1 MTEEKYTISQV
12 FHAASI
18 VREQMSE
25 NQFDSDD
32 FDDKEFEV
40 MVSDVLEYH
49 WDFKTKEKRYEIL
62 TTDNSCIYEKIK
74 RLSGMQGG
82 QSENEIIE
90 DIASSSLHDQSLF
103 DELESYLIPETHD
116 AELMEVKN

>member
-1 MTEEKYTISQV
+1 MTDEKYAIGQV

-25 NQFDSDD
+25 SQFDSDD
-32 FDDKEFEV
+32 FDDSEFEG
-40 MVSDVLEYH
+40 MVSEVLGYH
-49 WDFKTKEKRYEIL
+49 WDFKIKEKRIEIL
-62 TTDNSCIYEKIK
+62 TTDDSCIYEKIK

-90 DIASSSLHDQSLF
+90 GIASNSLHEQPLF

-116 AELMEVKN
+116 AELMGDES

>member
-1 MTEEKYTISQV
+1 MTENKYTIGQV

-32 FDDKEFEV
+32 FNNSEFES
-40 MVSDVLEYH
+40 MVSEVLEYH
-49 WDFKTKEKRYEIL
+49 WDFKTKTQRYAIL

-90 DIASSSLHDQSLF
+90 DIASNSLDDQPLF
-103 DELESYLIPETHD
+103 DELDSYLIPETHE
-116 AELMEVKN
+116 AELMEIEA